1 MEVKRGD
8 VIVQGLQFDDGT
20 PRPRSLLDEEQT
32 AVETRRLGGLVRLP
46 PFGEYLEAP
55 GLRRLP

>member
-8 VIVQGLQFDDGT
+8 VIVQGRQFDDGT

-46 PFGEYLEAP
+46 LFENILK
-55 GLRRLP
+55 LLV

>member
-8 VIVQGLQFDDGT
+8 VIVQGRQFDDGT

-32 AVETRRLGGLVRLP
+32 AVETRRLGGGGGAGSTA
-46 PFGEYLEAP
+46 PFW
-55 GLRRLP
+55 RIS